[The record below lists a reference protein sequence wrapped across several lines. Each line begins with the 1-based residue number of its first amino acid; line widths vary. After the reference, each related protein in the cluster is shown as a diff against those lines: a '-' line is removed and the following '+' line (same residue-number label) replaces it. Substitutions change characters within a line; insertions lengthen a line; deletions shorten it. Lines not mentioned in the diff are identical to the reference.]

1 VRSGFPTL
9 RCATRAS
16 SIPPAT
22 HHSAQRATRNVAW
35 GKHGVFT
42 VAGGRAA
49 GRTKSTIHRAIKTGR
64 LSASRTQDGG
74 YSIDPAEL
82 ARVYPS
88 LRSNGQSN
96 GQRDDTQR
104 LGDRGATGVER
115 REIALLREQLAD
127 RDETIRDLRARLDSE
142 VDERRRLLSLLT
154 APERRP
160 WWRRWFR

>member
-1 VRSGFPTL
+1 MAYSL
-9 RCATRAS
+9 LQAA
-16 SIPPAT
+16 
-22 HHSAQRATRNVAW
+22 
-35 GKHGVFT
+35 
-42 VAGGRAA
+42 RAA

-82 ARVYPS
+82 ARVYPP
-88 LRSNGQSN
+88 LHANGQSN
-96 GQRDDTQR
+96 GQRDDTQH
-104 LGDRGATGVER
+104 LGDRSATGIER

-142 VDERRRLLSLLT
+142 VDERRRLMALLT
-154 APERRP
+154 GPRTP